1 MLTRSN
7 CLHKSGIRVM
17 ASRHSKTK
25 TPDPKQDILVMNLA
39 KGVKFNLFPGLQIP
53 VLLWV
58 SEPLPE
64 KPRPLLL
71 STLMIIFNI

>member
-1 MLTRSN
+1 
-7 CLHKSGIRVM
+7 M

-58 SEPLPE
+58 SEQLPN
-64 KPRPLLL
+64 PG
-71 STLMIIFNI
+71 

>member
-1 MLTRSN
+1 
-7 CLHKSGIRVM
+7 
-17 ASRHSKTK
+17 
-25 TPDPKQDILVMNLA
+25 MNLA
-39 KGVKFNLFPGLQIP
+39 KGGKFNLFPGLQIP

-58 SEPLPE
+58 SEQLPE